1 MLNSAEGFTMQAIS
15 PFDALI
21 NTTIGPF
28 PPGTNVYASISL
40 SMLDTLYSKSP
51 DLYSPDPTFAATAFI
66 DSWTVYLPN
75 GRQSRPQSGGVYPDF
90 TQNSAVINNCATVTF
105 ALFVKRVW
113 AIAQINAFTFS

>member
-15 PFDALI
+15 PFDALN

-40 SMLDTLYSKSP
+40 SMLDTLYSN
-51 DLYSPDPTFAATAFI
+51 SPDPTFAATAFI

-90 TQNSAVINNCATVTF
+90 TQNSAVINNCATVTL

-113 AIAQINAFTFS
+113 AIAQISALTFS